1 MVMGRFSQLL
11 VLVLA
16 VFAAA
21 AACSRPDSTEQ
32 FVGIEHRENNGL
44 YRFTVDMSDSLATY
58 DLTFYSRIDE
68 GRPRMASAT
77 DFPLSITWTAPSGQR
92 FSETVFFAIHD
103 NARGSSFYSSQYRK
117 PYRSGL
123 VPVEPGIWEMTVQVN
138 YGRDI
143 PGMRGLGL
151 ICKKNLP
158 DGTR

>member
-1 MVMGRFSQLL
+1 MGRFSHVW

-16 VFAAA
+16 VVAAA
-21 AACSRPDSTEQ
+21 TSCTRPESTEQ
-32 FVGIEHRENNGL
+32 FVGIDSRENNGL
-44 YRFTVDMSDSLATY
+44 YRFTIDMSDSLATY

-68 GRPRMASAT
+68 GRPRMASAA
-77 DFPLSITWTAPSGQR
+77 DFPLYITLTAPSGQR
-92 FSETVFFAIHD
+92 FSETVFFGIHD
-103 NARGSSFYSSQYRK
+103 NAKGSSFYSSQYRK

-123 VPVEPGIWEMTVQVN
+123 VPVEQGVWEMTVQVN
-138 YGRDI
+138 YGRDV